1 MRQAGRFAALLRHSS
16 SLQPLRLIVR
26 RTFALS
32 ALSIAAAVLGAPRV
46 HAQNGGPNETPSRQP
61 KLTKV
66 PKLVQFV
73 EAVYPESEK
82 AAGTTASVIL
92 QIAITDKGTVEDA
105 AVLQSA
111 GPAFD
116 AAALEAVKKFI
127 FEPAEVDDKPAPVKI
142 TYKYDFVI
150 NEEPAGP
157 AVNYEGVIR
166 DHDTKKPIANLKVT
180 IEGVGETTTDEEGHF
195 EFDEVPLGK
204 HPITISGEGFAT
216 INTEEN
222 IEEGKHL
229 EVKYTVTPKA
239 EGASGDESDLEIL
252 VVAPRIK
259 KEILTT
265 EIKVEEGRRVP
276 GTQGDTLK
284 VVQNLPGVARAAFGS
299 GQLVVWGAAP
309 QDTRVYVDGVR
320 VPLLYHGGG
329 LRSTINSDIVRAIN
343 LSPGGY
349 GAEFGH
355 GLGGLVTVDTRAPR
369 ADGYHGYAAADVID
383 ASAMV
388 EGPIGG
394 KTRFSATFRQSYLD
408 RTLKLA
414 TSRDVGEFIPIP
426 TYYDAQVKLV
436 QDLGDNESIELFVLA
451 SRDNLVRTVTNPD
464 PAQTKREE
472 DTTRFTRIIVEYK
485 KQSPDGSSVFL
496 VPSVGTD
503 FHDNVEIFGGSP
515 TEIHS
520 DGVAFGFRAGYR
532 GKAASFL
539 TLAAGLDAEGEGTS
553 LQRLGAVSL
562 PPREGDVHVFGQLP
576 PDQVNF
582 DRWKTVIFS
591 FAPYGQADFSLL
603 DGKLHVVPGLRL
615 EPYVIGGNRITP
627 AQGDQPQVGF
637 AHETTAVE
645 PRLSAHYQVSPAI
658 LFKAAFGIYHQAPLA
673 DDLSSLFGN
682 PNLDI
687 SRATHWLAGYNCR
700 ISDAIS
706 LEMVGFYS
714 ATSNLVSRSTSPAPV
729 LAQALVQEGE
739 GRAFGGQL
747 LLRHELTAGFF
758 GWASYSVI
766 RSERRD
772 HPNSSFRLFD
782 FDQTHVATVVAS
794 YELGAGFEVGA
805 RFRYSSGFPRTP
817 VSGSF
822 YLARRDVYEPIFGRQ
837 NSIRIPAFMQLD
849 ARVSKRFTF
858 ENVKAEVYLDVQNV
872 TNRDNAEDIVY
883 NFDYTKRD
891 YITGLPLLPVAGAR
905 IEW

>member
-1 MRQAGRFAALLRHSS
+1 LSLAA
-16 SLQPLRLIVR
+16 IV
-26 RTFALS
+26 FGS
-32 ALSIAAAVLGAPRV
+32 PRG
-46 HAQNGGPNETPSRQP
+46 HAQTRGPNETPSRQP

-66 PKLVQFV
+66 PRLVRFV
-73 EAVYPESEK
+73 EAVYPEAEK

-92 QIAITDKGTVEDA
+92 QIAIDDKGLVEDA

-116 AAALEAVKKFI
+116 AAALEAVKKFV
-127 FEPAEVDDKPAPVKI
+127 FDPAEVDDKPAPVKI
-142 TYKYDFVI
+142 TYQYDFVI
-150 NEEPAGP
+150 NEEAAGP
-157 AVNYEGVIR
+157 AINYEGVIR
-166 DHDTKKPIANLKVT
+166 DHDTKKPIAGLKVR

-195 EFDEVPLGK
+195 EFEEVPIGK
-204 HPITISGEGFAT
+204 HAITISGEGFTT
-216 INTEEN
+216 INTEET
-222 IEEGKHL
+222 IVEDKL
-229 EVKYTVTPKA
+229 TEVKYTVTPRA
-239 EGASGDESDLEIL
+239 ESAPSDESDLEVL

-265 EIKVEEGRRVP
+265 EVKVEEGRRVP

-329 LRSTINSDIVRAIN
+329 LRSTINSDMVRAID

-349 GAEFGH
+349 GAEYGH

-369 ADGYHGYAAADVID
+369 ADGYHGYVAADVID

-388 EGPIGG
+388 EGPLGG
-394 KTRFSATFRQSYLD
+394 KTRFAIAGRQSYLD

-426 TYYDAQVKLV
+426 TYYDAQFKLV
-436 QDLGDNESIELFVLA
+436 QDLGDNESVELFVLT
-451 SRDNLVRTVTNPD
+451 SRDELVRTVTNPD
-464 PAQTKREE
+464 PAQTKREQ
-472 DTTRFTRIIVEYK
+472 DTTRFTRVILEYK
-485 KQSPDGSSVFL
+485 KQSADGSSVFV

-503 FHDNVEIFGGSP
+503 LHDNLEIFGGSP
-515 TEIHS
+515 TEIRS
-520 DGVAFGFRAGYR
+520 DGFAFGLRAGYR
-532 GKAASFL
+532 GKVAPFL
-539 TLAAGLDAEGEGTS
+539 TVVSGVDIEGESTS

-582 DRWKTVIFS
+582 DRWKTVLFS
-591 FAPYGQADFSLL
+591 LAPYAQLDFSLL
-603 DGKLHVVPGLRL
+603 DGDLHVIPGLRL

-627 AQGDQPQVGF
+627 VQADQPQIGF
-637 AHETTAVE
+637 THETTTVE
-645 PRLSAHYQVSPAI
+645 PRLSLRYQVNHA
-658 LFKAAFGIYHQAPLA
+658 LALKAAFGIYHQAPFA

-682 PNLDI
+682 PNLDV
-687 SRATHWLAGYNCR
+687 SRATHWLAGYNWR
-700 ISDAIS
+700 VSDTIS

-714 ATSNLVSRSTSPAPV
+714 ATSNLVSRSAATTPL

-739 GRAFGGQL
+739 GRAYGGQV
-747 LLRHELTAGFF
+747 LLRQELAAGFF
-758 GWASYSVI
+758 GWASYSII
-766 RSERRD
+766 RSERKD
-772 HPNSSFRLFD
+772 HPGSAFRLFD

-794 YELGAGFEVGA
+794 YELGAGFEIGA

-817 VSGSF
+817 VAGAF
-822 YLARRDVYEPIFGRQ
+822 YLSRRDIYEPVFGRQ
-837 NSIRIPAFMQLD
+837 NSVRIPPFLQLD
-849 ARVSKRFTF
+849 ARVAKRFTF
-858 ENVKAEVYLDVQNV
+858 EQLKVEVYLDVQNV
-872 TNRDNAEDIVY
+872 TNRENAEDIVY
-883 NFDYTKRD
+883 NFNYTNRD
-891 YITGLPLLPVAGAR
+891 YITGLPILPVAGAR